1 MRWIFL
7 TLALLGSVPAFADK
21 LLVANCKAGAGC
33 TFELTDYE
41 SDLFE
46 TDGQQIGPGDTY
58 VNGVDENGKPIQ
70 YVDRKTREEIDRE
83 WGGDGY
89 TQIGL
94 FNPHTQPTSGTWKAT
109 YGASTGNECYGIG
122 NIGAFMRKRI
132 SPGLAGSGELTFG
145 YPFHPSR
152 LFPSSEMKWVKTG
165 FDTYKGKLDF
175 GSNALAGMKLYY
187 TVQVLDAGR
196 IQTFYTTEIKV
207 PTKGTCIG
215 KTPVSFALLKAAP
228 MPDLPDEADDLLDI
242 SSTRQQE
249 DDLLDVKSQG
259 GKGDDLLDVKSQNGK
274 DDLLDVK
281 SGGNG
286 DELLPVKSQNGRDDL
301 LEVKSQ
307 KGKDDLLPV
316 KSQKGKDD
324 LLDVKSRGSK
334 DDLLPVK
341 SRKNG
346 DGLLPVEGGKKPK
359 PNVERIGPEVKRVE

>member
-58 VNGVDENGKPIQ
+58 VNGVDENGKSIQ

-109 YGASTGNECYGIG
+109 YGASTGNDCYGIG

-175 GSNALAGMKLYY
+175 GSNAMSGMKLYY
-187 TVQVLDAGR
+187 TVQVLSPGR
-196 IQTFYTTEIKV
+196 IETFYTTEIKV

-228 MPDLPDEADDLLDI
+228 TPDGRFPDEDDDLLDI
-242 SSTRQQE
+242 SSTRRQE

-274 DDLLDVK
+274 DDLL
-281 SGGNG
+281 
-286 DELLPVKSQNGRDDL
+286 PVKSQNGKDDL

-316 KSQKGKDD
+316 KS
-324 LLDVKSRGSK
+324 
-334 DDLLPVK
+334 
-341 SRKNG
+341 RKNE

-359 PNVERIGPEVKRVE
+359 PNVERIGPEVKRVK

>member
-7 TLALLGSVPAFADK
+7 TLTLLVNTSAFADK

-33 TFELTDYE
+33 TFELTDFE

-94 FNPHTQPTSGTWKAT
+94 FNPHTQPTSGIWKAT

-132 SPGLAGSGELTFG
+132 SPGRAGSGELQFG

-175 GSNALAGMKLYY
+175 GSKAMSGMKLYY
-187 TVQVLDAGR
+187 TVQVLSPGR
-196 IQTFYTTEIKV
+196 IETFYTTEIKV

-228 MPDLPDEADDLLDI
+228 MPDLPDEDDDLLDI
-242 SSTRQQE
+242 SSTRRQE

-274 DDLLDVK
+274 DDLL
-281 SGGNG
+281 
-286 DELLPVKSQNGRDDL
+286 PVKSQNGKDDL

-316 KSQKGKDD
+316 KS
-324 LLDVKSRGSK
+324 
-334 DDLLPVK
+334 
-341 SRKNG
+341 RKNE